1 MTKITAIHIIL
12 AMFFIGCKKEPSPEF
27 KQPNKARLTLVT
39 NAYIII
45 LNGEPINK
53 NMLDTTLNEG
63 RHRVNFISM
72 SSNVTMVAWKNDHVI
87 IDTSGLKNLTNYFI
101 DL

>member
-12 AMFFIGCKKEPSPEF
+12 AMFFIGCKKEDTPEF
-27 KQPNKARLTLVT
+27 KQPNKAKLTLVS

-45 LNGEPINK
+45 LNGEPLNK
-53 NMLDTTLNEG
+53 SIIDTTLNEG

-72 SSNVTMVAWKNDHVI
+72 SSNVTMIAWKNDQVI
-87 IDTSGLKNLTNYFI
+87 IDTSRLKNLTNYFI